1 MIPAHASLPVAAQR
15 LALVES
21 DHEETETAVRELL
34 DDGKNG
40 KPAGSLLNAFTVLDL
55 DTRWEGRVRW
65 SEFEEVVYLDGQPI
79 DDDALTAVALWLDRV
94 YMLRAAPDNLMRAL
108 TRVAKEHRFHPV
120 RDWLDGLAWDGTPRV
135 DRLVATYLRGADTP
149 LNRLVAA
156 AWMVG
161 AVARIYEP
169 GCKFDNLLI
178 LVGGQGEFKSQAV
191 AALCPVQSWLS
202 DTPFVVGDKDAYGL
216 VQGIWIYELAELKAL
231 RGASNE
237 GIKAFLS
244 SRKDRFR
251 RPYGR
256 IPEMHLRSVA
266 FVGTTNLEEFL
277 TDETGSRRFWPVF
290 VGRADL
296 AAIKRDRDQ
305 LWAEAVHRYR
315 AGEKWWLDAAGDALL
330 KQVSMKHQVTEAWF
344 GIIREWL
351 DDHPRF
357 TMDDV
362 LGDALGIPVERWSH
376 SAVTRIGGILAR
388 LGCTKDRPGDD
399 SRERPRFYNRPEGW
413 TSGGS
418 GG

>member
-1 MIPAHASLPVAAQR
+1 MIPAHASLPAAAQR

-21 DHEETETAVRELL
+21 DGEDTEKDVRDRL
-34 DDGKNG
+34 DTGKNG
-40 KPAGSLLNAFTVLDL
+40 KPVGSLLNAHTVLAD
-55 DTRWEGRVRW
+55 DTRWEGRIRW
-65 SEFEEVVYLDGQPI
+65 SEFEEVVYLDGKPI
-79 DDDALTAVALWLDRV
+79 DDDAITGIALWLDRV
-94 YMLRAAPDNLMRAL
+94 YMLRVAPDNLVRAL
-108 TRVAKEHRFHPV
+108 TRVAREHRFHPV
-120 RDWLDGLAWDGTPRV
+120 RDWLDGITWDGTPRV
-135 DRLVATYLRGADTP
+135 ERLFATYLRGADTP

-178 LVGGQGEFKSQAV
+178 LVGEQGEFKSQAV
-191 AALCPVQSWLS
+191 AALCPDPNWLS

-256 IPEMHLRSVA
+256 IPEVHLRTVA

-277 TDETGSRRFWPVF
+277 SDETGSRRFWPVF
-290 VGRADL
+290 VGTADL
-296 AAIKRDRDQ
+296 AAIRRDRDQ

-315 AGEKWWLDAAGDALL
+315 AREKWWLDREGELLL
-330 KQVSMKHQVTEAWF
+330 KQVSMRHQVSEAWQHT
-344 GIIREWL
+344 IRAWV
-351 DDHPRF
+351 DHHPRF

-362 LGDALGIPVERWSH
+362 LGEALGIPKERWTH
-376 SAVTRIGGILAR
+376 GIATRAGGVLAR
-388 LGCTKDRPGDD
+388 LGCTKERPGDD
-399 SRERPRFYNRPEGW
+399 GKRPRFYERPEGW
-413 TSGGS
+413 TTLDSEE
-418 GG
+418 